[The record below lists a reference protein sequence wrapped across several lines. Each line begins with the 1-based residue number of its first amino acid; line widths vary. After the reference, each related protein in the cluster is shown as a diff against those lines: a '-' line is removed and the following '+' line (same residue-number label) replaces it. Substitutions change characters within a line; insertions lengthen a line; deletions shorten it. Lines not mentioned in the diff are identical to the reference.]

1 MTQFTKSIAPLFLLL
16 VGLLLLTTG
25 CSQNE
30 VTGPEADQIFFV
42 EDPLDDV
49 LKSTDGMTPT
59 SPQDLLARLAEILD
73 LDEDQL
79 AALTVAYNEFLD
91 GAESLRIMVQNDE
104 MTFQEANAALAV
116 LREAFE
122 AELQI
127 ILTADQWDL
136 LQEMRYHGQ
145 QRDGRNPRHQPPH
158 ERWVAWLTEAG
169 ADEVQIASVFEA
181 LETFHTGMQDVR
193 DQMHE
198 GTLTRE
204 DARQAAE
211 TLRSDFHAALQIILT
226 AEQYD
231 TLMLLRPDCG
241 GPRHS

>member
-1 MTQFTKSIAPLFLLL
+1 MTNYRNSIAPL
-16 VGLLLLTTG
+16 LLLLAGLMLMITG
-25 CSQNE
+25 CSQDE
-30 VTGPEADQIFFV
+30 VTGPEADATFFA
-42 EDPLDDV
+42 EDPLEDV

-59 SPQDLLARLAEILD
+59 NPHDRLARLAEVLE

-91 GAESLRIMVQNDE
+91 GADSLRDMVHNDE
-104 MTFQEANAALAV
+104 MTFQEANAALAL
-116 LREAFE
+116 LRETFE
-122 AELQI
+122 AEMQI

-136 LQEMRYHGQ
+136 LQEMRFQGQ
-145 QRDGRNPRHQPPH
+145 RRDGHHPRHQPPH

-169 ADEVQIASVFEA
+169 ADEVQITEVFEA
-181 LETFHTGMQDVR
+181 LETFHTGIQDVR

-204 DARQAAE
+204 DARLAAE
-211 TLRSDFHAALQIILT
+211 TLRSDFHAALQTILT
-226 AEQYD
+226 ADQYD
-231 TLMLLRPDCG
+231 ALMILRPDCG

>member
-1 MTQFTKSIAPLFLLL
+1 MTKFTKSFAPLFLLL

-30 VTGPEADQIFFV
+30 VTGPEADQTFFA
-42 EDPLDDV
+42 EDPLEDV
-49 LKSTDGMTPT
+49 LKSTDGMTPA

-73 LDEDQL
+73 LDEDQM
-79 AALTVAYNEFLD
+79 AALTMAYNEFLD

-136 LQEMRYHGQ
+136 LQEMRFLGQ
-145 QRDGRNPRHQPPH
+145 QRDGHNHQHQPPH

-169 ADEVQIASVFEA
+169 ADEVQIAAVFES

-204 DARQAAE
+204 DARLAAE
-211 TLRSDFHAALQIILT
+211 TLRSDFHAALQTILT
-226 AEQYD
+226 TDQYD
-231 TLMLLRPDCG
+231 ALMLLRPDCG